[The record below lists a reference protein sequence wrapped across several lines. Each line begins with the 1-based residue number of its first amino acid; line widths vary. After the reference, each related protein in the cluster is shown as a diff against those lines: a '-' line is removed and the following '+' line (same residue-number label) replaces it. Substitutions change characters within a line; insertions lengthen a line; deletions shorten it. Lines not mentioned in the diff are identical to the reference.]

1 VTPALLDSPVSPCAD
16 PSASPNSAAGPDR
29 MAGTNPMAGPNPAAR
44 RNPAAGPNPAP
55 SAVGGCRMTLE
66 ERLNFV
72 LHEARAHGSTDCPI
86 CHARMTREAAAASAA
101 CGGCGSRLT

>member
-16 PSASPNSAAGPDR
+16 PGASPNSAAGPDR
-29 MAGTNPMAGPNPAAR
+29 MAGTNPMAGPNPAA
-44 RNPAAGPNPAP
+44 
-55 SAVGGCRMTLE
+55 SAVGGGRMTLE